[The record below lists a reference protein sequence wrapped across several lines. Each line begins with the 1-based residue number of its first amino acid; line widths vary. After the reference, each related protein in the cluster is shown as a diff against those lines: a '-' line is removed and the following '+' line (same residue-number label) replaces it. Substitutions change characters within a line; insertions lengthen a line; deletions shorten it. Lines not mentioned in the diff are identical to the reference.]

1 MTHAISGNSTAC
13 ASCVCRPIP
22 VLWVG
27 AGGQRGVNAHVL
39 CVFVIFSAHQ
49 KQKLNRNVSTP
60 IALLRLSCLN
70 LFGTISL
77 LPFRWKG
84 KPVGVGRC
92 AGWLFLWLYLSLFPS
107 TERVLL
113 HVPEPVL
120 SQICKLLSEP
130 DYITTQ
136 TNSLCLQV
144 LSLRTYFN
152 IKSSLIPQYY
162 GTRSIEVY
170 NEKKKSV
177 HMLYKLVFKSL

>member
-1 MTHAISGNSTAC
+1 MWDFLPILFFLFCFALSSSLSVSPSCLKMTHAISGNSTAC
-13 ASCVCRPIP
+13 ASCVCRPSP
-22 VLWVG
+22 MLWVG
-27 AGGQRGVNAHVL
+27 AGDQRGVNAHVL

-49 KQKLNRNVSTP
+49 KQNLNRNVSTP

-84 KPVGVGRC
+84 KPVGVWRC

-107 TERVLL
+107 TEKVLL

-130 DYITTQ
+130 DCYY
-136 TNSLCLQV
+136 TNKQPLFTSLE
-144 LSLRTYFN
+144 FKN
-152 IKSSLIPQYY
+152 I
-162 GTRSIEVY
+162 
-170 NEKKKSV
+170 
-177 HMLYKLVFKSL
+177 F

>member
-13 ASCVCRPIP
+13 ASCVCRPSP
-22 VLWVG
+22 MLWVG
-27 AGGQRGVNAHVL
+27 AGDQRGGNAHVF

-49 KQKLNRNVSTP
+49 KRNLNCNVSTP

-70 LFGTISL
+70 LFGTIPL

-84 KPVGVGRC
+84 KPVGVWRC

-107 TERVLL
+107 TEKVLM

-130 DYITTQ
+130 DYVTTQ

-152 IKSSLIPQYY
+152 IKSHLIQQYY
-162 GTRSIEVY
+162 GTRSVEVY
-170 NEKKKSV
+170 NEKR
-177 HMLYKLVFKSL
+177 MYCNQFTCCI